1 MQIKNKELLNIVG
14 GAINATMINAAARIL
29 SIVIDIGKMVGTALR
44 RAFTKNVCRAR

>member
-1 MQIKNKELLNIVG
+1 MLLENQELINISG

-29 SIVIDIGKMVGTALR
+29 SIVIDIGKMVGTTLR